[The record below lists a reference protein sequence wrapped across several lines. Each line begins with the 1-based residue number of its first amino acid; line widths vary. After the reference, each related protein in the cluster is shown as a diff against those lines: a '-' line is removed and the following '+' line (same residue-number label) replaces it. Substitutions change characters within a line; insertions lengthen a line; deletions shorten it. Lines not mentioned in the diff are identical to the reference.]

1 MGQAPSGSPIRS
13 EATGGESNSLILLD
27 EWQKRLPPKRWV
39 ARERAPS
46 PEAAASGEGAN
57 CKEIVS
63 TRTYN
68 VLSAMNR
75 SGQRLACWPESA

>member
-1 MGQAPSGSPIRS
+1 MTVTKLRQRPPS
-13 EATGGESNSLILLD
+13 L
-27 EWQKRLPPKRWV
+27 
-39 ARERAPS
+39 PS
-46 PEAAASGEGAN
+46 PASGEGAN